1 MLLPVTLLVI
11 SYIPV
16 CSVVHL
22 QLSVHF
28 TGPPVI
34 STVGLGVLC
43 QVSWQDQEA
52 PFTFLVQCLGAVRS
66 QNEAG
71 MDSLASRLFPD
82 LKDLDLVFLEF
93 LQLTLC
99 MCSVLCH

>member
-1 MLLPVTLLVI
+1 MLLPITLLVI

-16 CSVVHL
+16 CSVVPL
-22 QLSVHF
+22 QLSVHL

-52 PFTFLVQCLGAVRS
+52 LMPHLPFLFSVWVLSGVRMRLGWTAWQAGCFL
-66 QNEAG
+66 
-71 MDSLASRLFPD
+71 
-82 LKDLDLVFLEF
+82 
-93 LQLTLC
+93 T
-99 MCSVLCH
+99 